1 MNRNLFQPADAAP
14 PLSERFERGDLM
26 SVNCPSR
33 EVFRHITSRWGALV
47 LIALE
52 GRTRRFSEL
61 RRAIGG
67 VSERMLAQTL
77 QWLEADGLISRKAF
91 DVVPPHVEYSLTPF
105 GREATQHLRVL
116 ADWIETNL
124 SQIARGWSEGAAR
137 AKARRG
143 SRPVSGATPGSA
155 STA

>member
-1 MNRNLFQPADAAP
+1 MSAD
-14 PLSERFERGDLM
+14 
-26 SVNCPSR
+26 CPSR
-33 EVFRHITSRWGALV
+33 EVLRHITSRWGVLV

-61 RRAIGG
+61 RRSIGG

-77 QWLEADGLISRKAF
+77 QWLERDGLVDRVAF

-105 GREATQHLRVL
+105 GREAAQHVRVL

-124 SQIARGWSEGAAR
+124 PQIARAWSE
-137 AKARRG
+137 
-143 SRPVSGATPGSA
+143 RPGKPNGRVALPTPATRLDRQPMKQPTGVPEA
-155 STA
+155 P

>member
-1 MNRNLFQPADAAP
+1 MEQPPSP
-14 PLSERFERGDLM
+14 PAGPTLSERFERGDLM

-33 EVFRHITSRWGALV
+33 EVLKHMTSRWGVLV

-77 QWLEADGLISRKAF
+77 QWLEADGLVSRKAF

-105 GREATQHLRVL
+105 GQEAARHVQAL
-116 ADWIETNL
+116 ADWIESNMP
-124 SQIARGWSEGAAR
+124 RFAR
-137 AKARRG
+137 AWSAEPKGTNGRGGRKA
-143 SRPVSGATPGSA
+143 GARFPDH
-155 STA
+155 

>member
-1 MNRNLFQPADAAP
+1 MKPPLSPPVGPAP
-14 PLSERFERGDLM
+14 TLSERFERGDLM
-26 SVNCPSR
+26 NVNCPSR
-33 EVFRHITSRWGALV
+33 EVLKHMTSRWGVLV

-77 QWLEADGLISRKAF
+77 QWLERDGLVSRRAF

-105 GREATQHLRVL
+105 GHEAARHVQAL
-116 ADWIETNL
+116 ADWIESNLPRFASAWDVPPKATNHGGRKAD
-124 SQIARGWSEGAAR
+124 ARF
-137 AKARRG
+137 
-143 SRPVSGATPGSA
+143 PDH
-155 STA
+155 

>member
-1 MNRNLFQPADAAP
+1 MRRDLFQPADAAP
-14 PLSERFERGDLM
+14 PVSERFQRGDLM

-33 EVFRHITSRWGALV
+33 EVFGHITSRWGALV

-67 VSERMLAQTL
+67 VSERMLSQTL
-77 QWLEADGLISRKAF
+77 QWLEADGFISRKAF

-124 SQIARGWSEGAAR
+124 PQIAQGWSAHATR
-137 AKARRG
+137 SNRRG
-143 SRPVSGATPGSA
+143 TRMTPA
-155 STA
+155 RTNDH